1 QGTTDANGQVSVS
14 LVSTTV
20 GAATLV
26 ATLADGTTASVNTL
40 YFVAVPVIY
49 PGEKVSVIDSQPD
62 EDNPTIAVTEY
73 EKILAKV
80 KDILIF
86 LGHDVEAVFD
96 EAVALAKKL

>member
-26 ATLADGTTASVNTL
+26 STLADGTTASVNTL
-40 YFVAVPVIY
+40 AFVAVAATDPAPAAPATETIVQTV
-49 PGEKVSVIDSQPD
+49 EADLDAFAAKLKSVLL
-62 EDNPTIAVTEY
+62 
-73 EKILAKV
+73 LA
-80 KDILIF
+80 
-86 LGHDVEAVFD
+86 GHDVESVFA